1 MAATYKKYIA
11 CFLSNPSAIFDEIE
25 IDALLICLTK
35 SKFFKFFTIGY
46 FINPFVE
53 NP

>member
-1 MAATYKKYIA
+1 VF
-11 CFLSNPSAIFDEIE
+11 FLNPSAIFDEIE
-25 IDALLICLTK
+25 IDFHFSPK
-35 SKFFKFFTIGY
+35 SFKFFTIGY